1 MAHAQL
7 NPQQQ
12 ERSEQM
18 KKAVEEAISRLAD
31 QLAQGHSEEFLNLL
45 KFYSAFWKYSPRNLI
60 LIRCQRPDAT
70 QVAGYQ
76 TWKRLGRQVRQ
87 GARAIYVWAPVTK
100 VETDPETGLP
110 HEICVGFRPAT
121 VFAAEDL
128 VDIEEN
134 PLPSLTKALPD
145 DVTDLYN
152 RCVARIEAEGITV
165 QEKIMPPGVQGSS
178 RGGEFI
184 FIHRKLDSRNRLF
197 TLIHEL
203 VHNRWHQRNRER
215 EDVLKGQREFEAESV
230 AYVVAATLG
239 LEHPGAR
246 DYLLHWG
253 ATPEQLTTSLGVIQ
267 RLVKDVCR
275 ILKVEEESDAAG

>member
-12 ERSEQM
+12 ERSKQM

-110 HEICVGFRPAT
+110 HEICIGFRPAT

-134 PLPSLTKALPD
+134 PLPSLTKDLPD
-145 DVTDLYN
+145 DVTGLYN
-152 RCVARIEAEGITV
+152 RCVARVEAEGISV
-165 QEKIMPPGVQGSS
+165 QEKILPAGVYGVSQGV
-178 RGGEFI
+178 EFI
-184 FIHRKLDSRNRLF
+184 LIHRKLDSRNRLF
-197 TLIHEL
+197 VLIHEL

-215 EDVLKGQREFEAESV
+215 EDVLQGQREFEAESV

-267 RLVKDVCR
+267 KLVKDVCR
-275 ILKVEEESDAAG
+275 ILRVEEESDAAG